1 MEGGDGDRGW
11 REEKTFSRR
20 HHGELTMRDRENGWG
35 EASFVLVGDGI
46 SLQGRLMAS
55 QPGGARPPVVT
66 SLW

>member
-35 EASFVLVGDGI
+35 EASFVVVGDGI
-46 SLQGRLMAS
+46 SLQGRLMA
-55 QPGGARPPVVT
+55 
-66 SLW
+66 